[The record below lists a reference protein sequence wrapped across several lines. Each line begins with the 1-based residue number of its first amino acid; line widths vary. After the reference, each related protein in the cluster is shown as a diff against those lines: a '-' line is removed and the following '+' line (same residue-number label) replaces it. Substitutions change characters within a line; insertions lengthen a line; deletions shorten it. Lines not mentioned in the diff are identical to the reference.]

1 MRIRLCSGVL
11 VTSLLAAPQQPVN
24 VKTMHATAAEERTK
38 AQLERV
44 LKAFDV
50 KKWTFTHA
58 IVIDEQSLPHSHPVL
73 SLNTD
78 YESNDV
84 RLLGDFVHE
93 QVHWLLVERNKA
105 TEDAKRELRALYP
118 NAPKE
123 PPEGAQNE
131 ESTYLHLLVCHL
143 EYAGLREL
151 VGEEQARKQME
162 FYATHHYKW
171 VYRTILAE
179 REKIE
184 RIVRKY
190 QLAP

>member
-1 MRIRLCSGVL
+1 MRITLFL
-11 VTSLLAAPQQPVN
+11 VALVGSMIVAVQQPIT
-24 VKTMHATAAEERTK
+24 VKTMHATRAEERTK

-44 LKAFDV
+44 LKAFDL
-50 KKWTFTHA
+50 KKWTFTHD

-93 QVHWLLVERNKA
+93 QTHWLLVEKNKS
-105 TEDAKRELRALYP
+105 TEDAKRELRTLYP
-118 NAPKE
+118 NAPKD

-151 VGEEQARKQME
+151 VGEEQARKHME
-162 FYATHHYKW
+162 FYAGHHYKW
-171 VYRTILAE
+171 VYRTILAD
-179 REKIE
+179 REKIDAV
-184 RIVRKY
+184 VRKY
-190 QLAP
+190 KLAP